1 MVFHI
6 ASCNINP
13 SKFRVSLL
21 LIGVISSLGLGN
33 SALAAVANFDSLT
46 PGFAGSSVTE
56 DDITFSNLIAGRR
69 LETPQFL
76 VQSDNQFEPLFS
88 NPNYLTFGIP
98 DVETTPIGF
107 FGSMMITPGQVSHSV
122 SLDVLTLNPS
132 FGSRDSVFP
141 PSNDSLVLEAFFQG
155 ESVARTSVLITD
167 FSDFGRGGRYLSSTL
182 SLSGVRFDDLQLYI
196 PRAFADGVIPLA
208 VDDVTIS
215 AVPEPLTILGTATAI
230 AFGTQFKRKLNR
242 SNKKKNS

>member
-1 MVFHI
+1 MIFNF
-6 ASCNINP
+6 ASLNINP
-13 SKFRVSLL
+13 LKLRASLL
-21 LIGVISSLGLGN
+21 VVGVISSLGLGN

-56 DDITFSNLIAGRR
+56 NDITFSNLIAGFR
-69 LETPQFL
+69 LSRPQFL

-98 DVETTPIGF
+98 DVENTPIGF
-107 FGSMMITPGQVSHSV
+107 FGSMMITPGQVSDSV
-122 SLDVLTLNPS
+122 SLDVLTVNPS

-141 PSNDSLVLEAFFQG
+141 PSNDSLVLEAFFRG
-155 ESVARTSVLITD
+155 KSVATTSVLITD
-167 FSDFGRGGRYLSSTL
+167 FSEFDPAGRYLSSTL
-182 SLSGVRFDDLQLYI
+182 SLSGVRFDDLQLYT